1 MHDYVAAMRQPD
13 VNDLEDG
20 DFVNIRVMQQ
30 AGGEL
35 QFKIK
40 RKTTMKKLMDAW
52 CKKKVRRWTS
62 TGAQRRSLSPP
73 SRFLSGQLSSCCT
86 HSGFTAWTVLSF

>member
-1 MHDYVAAMRQPD
+1 MLFLCSDEHCHSQWTHTARSTHAQRMHDNVAAMRQPD

-52 CKKKVRRWTS
+52 CKKKVRR
-62 TGAQRRSLSPP
+62 
-73 SRFLSGQLSSCCT
+73 
-86 HSGFTAWTVLSF
+86 

>member
-1 MHDYVAAMRQPD
+1 MCQPD

-30 AGGEL
+30 DGGEL

-52 CKKKVRRWTS
+52 CKKKVRR
-62 TGAQRRSLSPP
+62 
-73 SRFLSGQLSSCCT
+73 
-86 HSGFTAWTVLSF
+86 